1 MMKKSVALFLA
12 LLYTVTVLGFAIN
25 FHYCLNQ
32 VSSVQ
37 INEPVKKCS
46 SLRVVKAM
54 KCCKDKKV
62 EVKVKDGHESS
73 SLPFLA
79 KTSVFVLPRITYPGF
94 AQQPIQTSASIA
106 FNRGPPDGLDSQ
118 PPIYLANQNF
128 RI

>member
-1 MMKKSVALFLA
+1 MIKKSIALSLS

-32 VSSVQ
+32 VSSVK

-62 EVKVKDGHESS
+62 EVKVKDGHEVS
-73 SLPFLA
+73 SLSFLA
-79 KTSVFVLPRITYPGF
+79 KTFVVDLPKTSFIDF
-94 AQQPIQTSASIA
+94 APAFTVQPAAVA
-106 FNRGPPDGLDSQ
+106 FNRGPPGGLSSQ

>member
-1 MMKKSVALFLA
+1 MIKKSVALFLA

-46 SLRVVKAM
+46 TLRVVKAM

-62 EVKVKDGHESS
+62 DVKVKDGHQSS
-73 SLPFLA
+73 SLAFLA
-79 KTSVFVLPRITYPGF
+79 KTAVFVLPRITYPDF
-94 AQQPIQTSASIA
+94 AQSAIQTSATIA
-106 FNRGPPDGLDSQ
+106 FNRGPPDGLSSQ
-118 PPIYLANQNF
+118 PSIYLANQNF

>member
-1 MMKKSVALFLA
+1 MIKKSIALSLA

-37 INEPVKKCS
+37 FDAPVKKCS
-46 SLRVVKAM
+46 TLRVVKTM

-62 EVKVKDGHESS
+62 EVKVKDGHQSS
-73 SLPFLA
+73 SLSFLA
-79 KTSVFVLPRITYPGF
+79 KTAVFVLPRITYPSF
-94 AQQPIQTSASIA
+94 AEQPVQTSATIA
-106 FNRGPPDGLDSQ
+106 FNRGPPDLGSQ
-118 PPIYLANQNF
+118 PPTYLSNRNF

>member
-1 MMKKSVALFLA
+1 MIKKSIALCLA

-73 SLPFLA
+73 SLSFLA
-79 KTSVFVLPRITYPGF
+79 KTYGFVLPRIAYLGF
-94 AQQPIQTSASIA
+94 SQIPVQAPAAKA
-106 FNRGPPDGLDSQ
+106 FNRGPPDGLSSQ
-118 PPIYLANQNF
+118 PSIYLANRNF

>member
-1 MMKKSVALFLA
+1 MKKSVALFLT

-37 INEPVKKCS
+37 FDAPVKKCS
-46 SLRVVKAM
+46 SLRVVKTM

-62 EVKVKDGHESS
+62 EVKVKDGHQSS
-73 SLPFLA
+73 SLSFLA
-79 KTSVFVLPRITYPGF
+79 KIAVFVLSHITYADF
-94 AQQPIQTSASIA
+94 AQVLVQSTTIA
-106 FNRGPPDGLDSQ
+106 FNRGPPEGLGSQ
-118 PPIYLANQNF
+118 PPIYLANHNF

>member
-1 MMKKSVALFLA
+1 MMKKSVALFLT

-37 INEPVKKCS
+37 FDAPVKKCS
-46 SLRVVKAM
+46 SLRVVKTM

-62 EVKVKDGHESS
+62 EVKVKDGHQSS
-73 SLPFLA
+73 SLSFLA
-79 KTSVFVLPRITYPGF
+79 KTAVLVLPRITYPGLEL
-94 AQQPIQTSASIA
+94 QPVQTAATIA
-106 FNRGPPDGLDSQ
+106 FNRGPPDGLGSQ

>member
-1 MMKKSVALFLA
+1 MKKSVALFLT

-37 INEPVKKCS
+37 FDAPVKKCS
-46 SLRVVKAM
+46 SLRVVKTM

-62 EVKVKDGHESS
+62 EVKVKDGHQSS
-73 SLPFLA
+73 SLSFLA
-79 KTSVFVLPRITYPGF
+79 KTAVFVLPRITYAAFLEEPVQ
-94 AQQPIQTSASIA
+94 AATAIA
-106 FNRGPPDGLDSQ
+106 FNRGPPNGLGSQ
-118 PPIYLANQNF
+118 PPIYLANRNF